1 VADYNVGIVP
11 AGFRPPASF
20 GMNVFIYAVLSGTS
34 NIYNTRIDIDP
45 NTGVV
50 RLRLGTTGSTY
61 YNFPNTSWLID

>member
-1 VADYNVGIVP
+1 
-11 AGFRPPASF
+11 
-20 GMNVFIYAVLSGTS
+20 MNVFIYAVLSGTS